1 MADEKLNTGPA
12 ENISPEAA
20 EPIATPE
27 QAAASEPRQEQTGP
41 AIPEPGDVVVSFDKI
56 NELMAEKRQN
66 ARAEVE
72 KAETP
77 ETPEAA
83 APGETPQP
91 ANTEEPKKPRRGRPP
106 KEEKAATENQKSEK
120 SAGAR
125 KGRPPKADKTA
136 PDKPKPSKRDKVS
149 RSDGKAPDAK
159 EPIKPAQ
166 DTAPKETAA
175 AEQTAPEPTTP
186 PRPVEEGKLVYL
198 KLSEVHPFHTFRPHP
213 FKVRDD
219 AKMQEIVASI
229 RVNGVM
235 VPGLARPEKD
245 GNGYEIVAGHRRT
258 HGSELAGLEEMPFIV
273 REMTDHEAVQAM
285 KDSNKQRDGMLPSEL
300 AALLEL
306 EVEDI
311 KHQGGRLK
319 GVAEGDVGKRS
330 VEIVY
335 PQRGRYLNPDSVSSI
350 IVPITNVMNDQYC
363 YQTSKKIRQ
372 VFDYK
377 RRNGQYIGAFAP
389 YGYVKHPKDKHRLII
404 DPDAAEIVKL
414 IFSLFLKGTSKRA
427 IALYLNEHGVPS
439 PSAYKL
445 QKGIPVSTRGYDDPM
460 WGARMIH
467 SILTNPTYTGDLAQ
481 GRSRVKS
488 YKVHEVESVPRE
500 EWVEVAGTHESIIDY
515 ETFDKVQALLQRD
528 TRTSP
533 KGREVHLFSGFL
545 KCADCGRAITRSVGN
560 NNNVYYACSTY
571 KNRSRTACT
580 MHSIKHNRLEAAVLF
595 AVQQQIHLAVSY
607 SEMIARINTA
617 PVKKSQSIRLEELIA
632 AKERELA
639 KISRYKQSLYQD
651 WKDGEIT
658 QQDYR
663 DMKADYERQT
673 IALTDVLARLN
684 AERAELAN
692 GVKSEH
698 PALVAF
704 TKHQN
709 IDQLSREL
717 LVELI
722 DHIKVYE
729 NGNISVRFKFADE
742 FRRIAEYI
750 EINTTKPAVAG

>member
-1 MADEKLNTGPA
+1 MARTANRGTMSA
-12 ENISPEAA
+12 SSPTSYNVMRWRLGKYIRLSKE
-20 EPIATPE
+20 
-27 QAAASEPRQEQTGP
+27 
-41 AIPEPGDVVVSFDKI
+41 D
-56 NELMAEKRQN
+56 LL
-66 ARAEVE
+66 
-72 KAETP
+72 
-77 ETPEAA
+77 
-83 APGETPQP
+83 
-91 ANTEEPKKPRRGRPP
+91 RGRD
-106 KEEKAATENQKSEK
+106 ESNSVVNQRRLLEQYHQ
-120 SAGAR
+120 AHLDEFYEGAE
-125 KGRPPKADKTA
+125 ADVYV
-136 PDKPKPSKRDKVS
+136 D
-149 RSDGKAPDAK
+149 DGKTGTDTNREDFQRLLSDISSDRINCVIVKDLSRLSRNYTDAGNLI
-159 EPIKPAQ
+159 EN
-166 DTAPKETAA
+166 
-175 AEQTAPEPTTP
+175 
-186 PRPVEEGKLVYL
+186 L
-198 KLSEVHPFHTFRPHP
+198 F
-213 FKVRDD
+213 VRLN
-219 AKMQEIVASI
+219 V
-229 RVNGVM
+229 R
-235 VPGLARPEKD
+235 
-245 GNGYEIVAGHRRT
+245 
-258 HGSELAGLEEMPFIV
+258 FI
-273 REMTDHEAVQAM
+273 
-285 KDSNKQRDGMLPSEL
+285 SL
-300 AALLEL
+300 
-306 EVEDI
+306 
-311 KHQGGRLK
+311 
-319 GVAEGDVGKRS
+319 AEGVDSYR
-330 VEIVY
+330 
-335 PQRGRYLNPDSVSSI
+335 NPDSVSNI

-500 EWVEVAGTHESIIDY
+500 EWVEVAGTHEAIIDY